1 MLVGLT
7 DFGTKFKMRY
17 LVVLTLCW
25 LITLQ
30 AHAQYSS
37 PSVKLTDDLQTLDW
51 SRYGQLGKKAP
62 SAPKACGGD
71 TLDYARYKAS
81 ALVAI
86 NVSSGFLLGQYYDA
100 PGEVTVK
107 GFDFYAWQTM
117 GTSDTI
123 TLYCHIHKAGIDSLP
138 SGPPVRSDT
147 ILVDSTFGS
156 GQLTT
161 LLKRVVFDSAYVTK
175 DPYVLV
181 VENRDSARVGIVAN
195 SYQNRDGEGDYLGCG
210 TVGLRWFNFRYLNIG
225 GTPLDCDMALEPHVE
240 YNFYNDFEVKDCYRY
255 RDTVKFKNKSL
266 GFVSSPMYNRY
277 ALFGLER
284 FCHYWNYG
292 DNYRQYVVDGERKYT
307 SGQNREVSVFSQVY
321 SLRGGRVC
329 RDTTIKDLHF
339 QPDEINLN
347 GDRRICSGDSAL
359 IRATTNGQVYWY
371 DNFRDTV
378 AMDSGVFFYTSPLE
392 QNDTLYA
399 QSINYQCK
407 TQRKTFIVE
416 ALKRP
421 SVPIA
426 GNDSICQNAKANLSA
441 STDVGT
447 IRWYPDSTSLAVVH
461 EGTVLE
467 TAPLTKDTFYFVKA
481 FNDFCTHEGRV
492 RVSAFV
498 DSEFAP
504 QAPDVMNDTTICL
517 IDGSVNLNA
526 RSPYFMK
533 WYDKPSGGKVLD
545 SGSTFLFTPAVRGK
559 SYRYVEAYD
568 GRCASSRLPI
578 EVDVNH
584 FGTVPTPH
592 TVKFC
597 EDEDLILD
605 LKGVDSDLYWYDSES
620 SSTPVHTG
628 NIMLLGPINK
638 DTSFYLQPFE
648 GICLDTARTRYIAM
662 VVPFPRIRVDLIDTG
677 FCDGSEP
684 HIELDLNLGQVY
696 WHTDTLE
703 AAVDSGSTWV
713 VGEQTEDLTA
723 YYRLR
728 NEQCIGPF
736 RSFTS
741 KALLQPDANFD
752 FQIYSWRKVDFLS
765 RLTGQG
771 TYMWDFMDNGDT
783 AMGTDVTHR
792 FSADGD
798 YDVRLIVNS
807 DDGCSDTVIKTIT
820 INTVGIDE
828 ADLSVIVKV
837 FPNPSTG
844 LLNVHI
850 TEMPAN
856 VQGTLRVYSPLGL
869 LIRDTEALNAEMKLD
884 LSDRSSGM
892 YHLELQ
898 FEESTVHLPFFIH

>member
-1 MLVGLT
+1 MLVGLA
-7 DFGTKFKMRY
+7 DFGTKFNMRY
-17 LVVLTLCW
+17 LALLTLCW
-25 LITLQ
+25 LFAIQ

-138 SGPPVRSDT
+138 SGPPVRTDT
-147 ILVDSTFGS
+147 IYVDSTFGS

-181 VENRDSARVGIVAN
+181 VENRDSIRVGIVAN

-240 YNFYNDFEVKDCYRY
+240 YSFYNDFEVKDCYRY

-266 GFVSSPMYNRY
+266 GFVASPMYNRY

-292 DNYRQYVVDGERKYT
+292 DNYRQYIVDGERKYT
-307 SGQNREVSVFSQVY
+307 SGQNRVVSLASQVY

-339 QPDEINLN
+339 QPDEINLT
-347 GDRRICSGDSAL
+347 GDRRICDGDSAL
-359 IRATTNGQVYWY
+359 IRASTNGQVYWY
-371 DNFRDTV
+371 NNYQDTM
-378 AMDSGVFFYTSPLE
+378 AIDSGLTYYTKPLQ

-399 QSINYQCK
+399 QSINRQCS
-407 TQRKTFIVE
+407 TQRKTFVVE
-416 ALKRP
+416 ALERP
-421 SVPIA
+421 TVPIA
-426 GNDSICQNAKANLSA
+426 GNDSVCQNAKANLSA
-441 STDVGT
+441 STSTGI
-447 IRWYPDSTSLAVVH
+447 IRWYPDSTVLAVVH

-467 TAPLTKDTFYFVKA
+467 TAPLNNDTFFFVKA

-517 IDGSVNLNA
+517 IDGAVDLDAS
-526 RSPYFMK
+526 SPYLMR
-533 WYDKPSGGKVLD
+533 WYDKPSGGSVLD
-545 SGSTFLFTPAVRGK
+545 TGKTIAFTPAERGK

-578 EVDVNH
+578 EVEVHH

-592 TVKFC
+592 TMKFC
-597 EDEDLILD
+597 EDEHLILN
-605 LKGVDSDLYWYDSES
+605 LTGVDSDLYWYESES
-620 SSTPVHTG
+620 SLTPVHTG
-628 NIMLLGPINK
+628 NIMDLGTINK

-648 GICLDTARTRYIAM
+648 GICLDTARTRYIAF
-662 VVPFPRIRVDLIDTG
+662 VVPFPRIDKYLIDTG

-684 HIELDLNLGQVY
+684 HIELDLNMGQVY
-696 WHTDTLE
+696 WYTDTLE
-703 AAVDSGSTWV
+703 QAIDSGSTWV
-713 VGEQTEDLTA
+713 VGEQTQDFTG
-723 YYRLR
+723 YYRMR
-728 NEQCIGPF
+728 FEHCVAPF
-736 RSFTS
+736 ESFTS
-741 KALLQPDANFD
+741 RALLQPDANFD

-783 AMGTDVTHR
+783 AMGTDVSHR
-792 FSADGD
+792 FTADGD
-798 YDVRLIVNS
+798 YDVQLIVAS
-807 DDGCSDTVIKTIT
+807 DEGCSDTVIKTVT
-820 INTVGIDE
+820 INTVGIGE
-828 ADLSVIVKV
+828 HALSATVKM
-837 FPNPSTG
+837 FPNPSNG
-844 LLNVHI
+844 LMNVHLSELPVN
-850 TEMPAN
+850 TL
-856 VQGTLRVYSPLGL
+856 GTLSVYSSIGH
-869 LIRDTEALNAEMKLD
+869 LIREQNVLSSEMQID
-884 LSDRSSGM
+884 LSDQPSGM

-898 FEESTVHLPFFIH
+898 IEGETVHFPFFIK